1 MASPAPNTRAASSK
15 ITGEQVLFLNRQI
28 ASMARLNMPLSK
40 GLKILAREVTDA
52 NFARMIDQIRNDL
65 DEGRTL
71 HDALARYP
79 ASFSKVYLE
88 ILKAGEST
96 GNLAVI
102 LDELAAY
109 SETMLRVRDKIVD
122 SLTYPLVMT
131 GVTLAFLL
139 LFVFAA
145 VPTLREAFDPTVQ
158 AAGVPGSPAAQEVPL
173 VARTM
178 YTFSD
183 ILHNPVLAPLI
194 LIGLIVAGWA
204 LLRFLNSQR
213 EAYDQVMFRLPI
225 FGPLFHKA
233 TLLKVC
239 RTLRDLLSNGVSMVQ
254 SLRLAGNIIGHNIV
268 RDKLTKITEGVEQGE
283 SFGKYLGGDKPAVF
297 PDTIVWKL
305 QIAEEKGIVEQAL
318 GEVSDDLE
326 RQIDSVA
333 TRISKLMGPFIM
345 LFLCVIVGLVAAS
358 FYLPMFQALSS
369 SSM

>member
-1 MASPAPNTRAASSK
+1 MASPAADTRASSTK

-40 GLKILAREVTDA
+40 GLTILAREVTDA
-52 NFARMIDQIRNDL
+52 NFSRMINQIRNDL
-65 DEGRTL
+65 DEGKTL

-79 ASFSKVYLE
+79 ASFSRVYLE

-131 GVTLAFLL
+131 GVTFGFLL
-139 LFVFAA
+139 LFIFAA
-145 VPTLREAFDPTVQ
+145 VPTLREIFDPTLQ
-158 AAGVPGSPAAQEVPL
+158 AAGPVGSPVVPDVPW
-173 VARTM
+173 VARLI
-178 YTFSD
+178 YSLSD
-183 ILHNPVLAPLI
+183 ILHHPVFAPLI
-194 LIGLIVAGWA
+194 LVVVVALGWG
-204 LLRFLNSQR
+204 LLRFLRSQR

-254 SLRLAGNIIGHNIV
+254 SLRLAGNIIGQNVV
-268 RDKLTKITEGVEQGE
+268 RDKLTQITEGVEQGE
-283 SFGKYLGGDKPAVF
+283 SFGKYLGGDKPNVF

-326 RQIDSVA
+326 RQINSVA

-345 LFLCVIVGLVAAS
+345 LFLCVVVGFVAAS
-358 FYLPMFQALSS
+358 FYLPMFEALSKG
-369 SSM
+369 SM